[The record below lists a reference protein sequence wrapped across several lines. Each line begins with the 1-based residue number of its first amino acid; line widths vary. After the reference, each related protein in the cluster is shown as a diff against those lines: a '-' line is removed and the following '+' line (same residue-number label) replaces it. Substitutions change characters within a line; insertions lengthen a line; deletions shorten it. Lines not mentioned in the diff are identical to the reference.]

1 MSDNYCDYMYT
12 TGLTGLDSVLHGIR
26 PGDNLVWAISEVR
39 EYRSFVVPFAEAARK
54 QNKKVTYFRFADHP
68 PLLQEGEGI
77 EIIELNPHIVKARSR
92 SSGRISSP
100 LHRFFP
106 WVQLDCEWPLPPT
119 LCQ

>member
-12 TGLTGLDSVLHGIR
+12 TGLTGLDSVLHGIH
-26 PGDNLVWAISEVR
+26 PGDNLVWAISDTK
-39 EYRSFVVPFAEAARK
+39 EYKSFVVPFAEAARK
-54 QNKKVTYFRFADHP
+54 QNKKVTYFRFAEHP
-68 PLLQEGEGI
+68 PLLQETEGI

-106 WVQLDCEWPLPPT
+106 WAPLDCERPLPPT